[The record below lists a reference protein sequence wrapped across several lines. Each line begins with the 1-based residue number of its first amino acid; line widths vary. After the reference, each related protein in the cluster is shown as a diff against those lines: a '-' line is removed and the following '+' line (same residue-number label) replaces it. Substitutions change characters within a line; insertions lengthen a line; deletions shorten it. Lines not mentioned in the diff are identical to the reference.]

1 MPQYRI
7 FLQCRKLSWSVVD
20 QEDLH
25 QQRCTGK
32 QCDIG
37 ANQPHQHRR
46 FQRQDDGENQRQH
59 QSNYD
64 GGDRQRQAG
73 MQPFQQFR

>member
-1 MPQYRI
+1 MPEHRI
-7 FLQCRKLSWSVVD
+7 FLQRRELPWSVVD
-20 QEDLH
+20 QENLH

-32 QCDIG
+32 QRDIG
-37 ANQPHQHRR
+37 ANQPDHNRR
-46 FQRQDDGENQRQH
+46 LKRQDDSENQRQH